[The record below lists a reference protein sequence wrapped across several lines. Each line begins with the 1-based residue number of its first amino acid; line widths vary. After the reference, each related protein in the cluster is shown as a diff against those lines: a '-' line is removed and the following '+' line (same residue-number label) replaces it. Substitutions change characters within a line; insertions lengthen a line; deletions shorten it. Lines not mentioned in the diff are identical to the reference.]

1 MINQNTTIYDVSV
14 YKKDAEKKI
23 IDAIKE
29 FTEKTGLAV
38 YRINFE
44 KESFTEMF
52 NDEERVCYYNVNLE
66 VRL

>member
-29 FTEKTGLAV
+29 FTEKTGLAI

-44 KESFTEMF
+44 RFF
-52 NDEERVCYYNVNLE
+52 L
-66 VRL
+66 